1 MRQVTLIFLMIMLF
15 STLSIA
21 QKVTPGTFTKKI
33 GDYDT
38 YSNGEVFFRSML
50 KSDYDILVAS
60 KKLNSA
66 AGETFTSPT
75 QSFSEAYSGYLVKFL
90 VATGTINKLVAI
102 GVSDGSADV
111 KTKFGTMP
119 LVASGWTTTKAYFK
133 KEGVQVNI
141 GLGTGTAL
149 TTFNAGFKE
158 YELVKII
165 P

>member
-1 MRQVTLIFLMIMLF
+1 MVMLF

-66 AGETFTSPT
+66 GGETFTSPN
-75 QSFSEAYSGYLVKFL
+75 QSFSEKFSGYLVKFL
-90 VATGTINKLVAI
+90 VANGTINKLVAI

-111 KTKFGTMP
+111 QTKFGTMP
-119 LVASGWTTTKAYFK
+119 LVTTVTGWNKTNAYFK
-133 KEGVQVNI
+133 KEGTQVNI
-141 GLGTGTAL
+141 GLGVGTAL